1 MSFEASGT
9 SAPDVSADLA
19 DRIEPATVLSSQTS
33 FTGHVWDIRTDVVDL
48 GGDGGTVTRD
58 YVQHPGAVGIVALRG
73 EPGREQVLLIRQ
85 YRHPV
90 RALEWELPAGLLD
103 VAREPPYEAAAREL
117 AEEAHLGA
125 RQWHVLVDMFSSPG
139 GSSEAIR
146 VFLARDVFDA
156 VAEGFVREGEEAG
169 MTCGWLDLDAVV
181 VAALEGRLHN
191 SLLIAGALAAAASR
205 ERGWKTLRPADAPW
219 PEHASYRD

>member
-1 MSFEASGT
+1 MTSNSSGT
-9 SAPDVSADLA
+9 SAPDLPTDLA
-19 DRIEPATVLSSQTS
+19 DRIEPAKLLSSQTS
-33 FTGHVWDIRTDVVDL
+33 FAGHVWDVRTDVVDL

-58 YVQHPGAVGIVALRG
+58 YVRHPGAVGIVALRG
-73 EPGREQVLLIRQ
+73 GPGSEQVLLIRQ

-103 VAREPPYEAAAREL
+103 VEGEPPQEAASREL

-125 RQWHVLVDMFSSPG
+125 RQWHVLVDMFSTPG

-156 VAEGFVREGEEAG
+156 VAEGFVRQGEEAG
-169 MTCGWLDLDAVV
+169 MSCGWLGLDAAVT
-181 VAALEGRLHN
+181 AALEGRLHN
-191 SLLIAGALAAAASR
+191 SLLIAGVLAAAAARSR
-205 ERGWKTLRPADAPW
+205 DWSTLRAADAGW
-219 PEHASYRD
+219 PEHPSHR

>member
-1 MSFEASGT
+1 MTPSSSGT
-9 SAPDVSADLA
+9 SAAEVATDLA
-19 DRIEPATVLSSQTS
+19 DRIEPAKVLSSNTS
-33 FTGHVWDIRTDVVDL
+33 FAGHVWDVRTDVVEL

-58 YVQHPGAVGIVALRG
+58 YVQHPGAVGVVALRG
-73 EPGREQVLLIRQ
+73 EPGEEQVLLIRQ

-103 VAREPPYEAAAREL
+103 VAGEPPNEAAAREL

-125 RQWHVLVDMFSSPG
+125 RQWHVLVDMFSTPG

-169 MTCGWLDLDAVV
+169 MTSGWLDLDAAVT
-181 VAALEGRLHN
+181 AALEGRLHN
-191 SLLIAGALAAAASR
+191 SLLIAGVLAAAVSR
-205 ERGWKTLRPADAPW
+205 ERDWASLRPADVPW
-219 PEHASYRD
+219 PEHPSYR

>member
-1 MSFEASGT
+1 MNATSSGT
-9 SAPDVSADLA
+9 SAPDLPGDLA
-19 DRIEPATVLSSQTS
+19 DRIAPASILSSETS
-33 FTGHVWDIRTDVVDL
+33 FAGHVWDVQTDVVDL

-58 YVQHPGAVGIVALRG
+58 YVRHPGAVGIVALRG
-73 EPGREQVLLIRQ
+73 EPGHEQVLLIRQ

-90 RALEWELPAGLLD
+90 RTVEWELPAGLLD
-103 VAREPPYEAAAREL
+103 VAGEPPHEAAAREL

-125 RQWHVLVDMFSSPG
+125 EQWHVLLDMFSTPG

-169 MTCGWLDLDAVV
+169 MTCGWLDLDAAVT
-181 VAALEGRLHN
+181 AALRGRLHN
-191 SLLIAGALAAAASR
+191 SLLIAGVLAAAAARSR
-205 ERGWKTLRPADAPW
+205 DWSTLRAADASW
-219 PEHASYRD
+219 PEHSSHR

>member
-1 MSFEASGT
+1 MTSNPSGT
-9 SAPDVSADLA
+9 SAPDLPTDLA
-19 DRIEPATVLSSQTS
+19 DRIEPAKLLSSQTS
-33 FTGHVWDIRTDVVDL
+33 FAGHVWDVRTDVVDL

-58 YVQHPGAVGIVALRG
+58 YVRHPGAVGIVALRG
-73 EPGREQVLLIRQ
+73 EPGSEQVLLIRQ

-103 VAREPPYEAAAREL
+103 VEGEPPQEAASREL

-125 RQWHVLVDMFSSPG
+125 RQWHVLVDMFSTPG

-156 VAEGFVREGEEAG
+156 VAEGFVRQGEEAG
-169 MTCGWLDLDAVV
+169 MSCGWLGLDAAVT
-181 VAALEGRLHN
+181 AALEGRLHN
-191 SLLIAGALAAAASR
+191 SLLIAGVLAAAAARSR
-205 ERGWKTLRPADAPW
+205 DWSTLRAADAGW
-219 PEHASYRD
+219 PEHPSHR

>member
-1 MSFEASGT
+1 MTSEPSGT
-9 SAPDVSADLA
+9 SAPDLASDLA
-19 DRIEPATVLSSQTS
+19 DRIEPAKILSSQTS
-33 FTGHVWDIRTDVVDL
+33 FAGHVWDVRTDEVDL

-58 YVQHPGAVGIVALRG
+58 YVQHPGAVGVVALRG

-90 RALEWELPAGLLD
+90 RAFEWELPAGLLD
-103 VAREPPYEAAAREL
+103 VAGEPPDTAAAREL

-205 ERGWKTLRPADAPW
+205 ERGWSTLRPADAPW
-219 PEHASYRD
+219 PEHPSYR

>member
-1 MSFEASGT
+1 MTSEPSGT
-9 SAPDVSADLA
+9 SAPDLASDLA
-19 DRIEPATVLSSQTS
+19 DRIEPAKILSSQTS
-33 FTGHVWDIRTDVVDL
+33 FAGHVWDVRTDEVDL

-58 YVQHPGAVGIVALRG
+58 YVQHPGAVGVVALRG

-90 RALEWELPAGLLD
+90 RAFEWELPAGLLD
-103 VAREPPYEAAAREL
+103 VAGEPPDTAAAREL

-205 ERGWKTLRPADAPW
+205 ERGWSTLRPADAPR
-219 PEHASYRD
+219 PEHPSYR

>member
-1 MSFEASGT
+1 MTSNSSGT
-9 SAPDVSADLA
+9 SAPDLRPDLA
-19 DRIEPATVLSSQTS
+19 DRIAPVRILSSETS
-33 FTGHVWDIRTDVVDL
+33 FAGHVWDVQTDVVDL

-58 YVQHPGAVGIVALRG
+58 YVRHPGAVGIVALRG
-73 EPGREQVLLIRQ
+73 GPGHEQVLLIRQ

-103 VAREPPYEAAAREL
+103 VAGEPPQEAAAREL
-117 AEEAHLGA
+117 AEEAYLGA
-125 RQWHVLVDMFSSPG
+125 RQWHVLLDMFSSPG

-169 MTCGWLDLDAVV
+169 MTCGWLDLDDAVT
-181 VAALEGRLHN
+181 AALQGRLHN
-191 SLLIAGALAAAASR
+191 SLLVAGVLAAAAAR
-205 ERGWKTLRPADAPW
+205 ERDWATLRAADAAW
-219 PEHASYRD
+219 PEHPAYRT

>member
-1 MSFEASGT
+1 MTSEPSGT
-9 SAPDVSADLA
+9 SAPDLASDLA
-19 DRIEPATVLSSQTS
+19 DRIEPAKILSSQTS
-33 FTGHVWDIRTDVVDL
+33 FAGHVWDVRTDEVDL

-58 YVQHPGAVGIVALRG
+58 YVQHPGAVGVVALRG

-103 VAREPPYEAAAREL
+103 VAGEPPDTAAAREL

-205 ERGWKTLRPADAPW
+205 ERGWSTLRPADAPR
-219 PEHASYRD
+219 PEHPSYR